1 MAITINKRG
10 GSDNGSS
17 GDVVDFKNSLEK
29 IDEHF
34 FLENV
39 GRIHNFLVEALEK
52 PLIEKI
58 LKQTGGN
65 QVQAA
70 KVLGINRNTL
80 RTKIR
85 LLGIKKRVEF

>member
-1 MAITINKRG
+1 MNLIYKKG
-10 GSDNGSS
+10 GNVATKEQAG
-17 GDVVDFKNSLEK
+17 VDFKGSLEK

-34 FLENV
+34 FQEHE
-39 GRIHNFLVEALEK
+39 GRLHNFLVEALEK

-58 LKQTGGN
+58 LKQTDGN

-70 KVLGINRNTL
+70 RVLGINRNTL

-85 LLGIKKRVEF
+85 LLGIKKKIDY